1 MREATGDLNLT
12 VIVVVAVAGLM
23 AFFSM
28 VVWPM
33 IRGGMRNS
41 ENCSDAICEKVD
53 TNKDGMVN
61 CTRKGKTGSFQCPY
75 KG

>member
-1 MREATGDLNLT
+1 MREATGELNLT
-12 VIVVVAVAGLM
+12 VIIVIAIAGLV

-33 IRGGMRNS
+33 LDNS
-41 ENCSDAICEKVD
+41 LSNDENCSDAICEKS
-53 TNKDGMVN
+53 TLKDGRVK
-61 CTRKGKTGSFQCPY
+61 CSRKDGDKDFWCPY

>member
-1 MREATGDLNLT
+1 MKQATGDLNMT
-12 VIVVVAVAGLM
+12 IIVVIAVAGLV

-33 IRGGMRNS
+33 VKGGMIH
-41 ENCSDAICEKVD
+41 EADCSDAICEKNAD
-53 TNKDGMVN
+53 SNGMVN
-61 CTRKGKTGSFQCPY
+61 CKMKNGSKTFQCPY

>member
-1 MREATGDLNLT
+1 MT
-12 VIVVVAVAGLM
+12 VIVVIAVAGLM

-33 IRGGMRNS
+33 IRGGMQHDA
-41 ENCSDAICEKVD
+41 NCSDAICSK
-53 TNKDGMVN
+53 TPNNGMVT
-61 CTRKGKTGSFQCPY
+61 CHMKGKSEEFQCPY